1 MTPSFKVSM
10 VGPSRAG
17 KTTLLTAI
25 LAETQ
30 AMLAGSGITL
40 VMDEETEMRVRMNQ
54 KSLRRAIE
62 AREFDVSSLG
72 GTQSM
77 ALYNVGLKALGN
89 GTEGIP
95 FSILDYPG
103 SWLDPSSRA
112 RVAAAKDG
120 WSECEAHIAES
131 LMLLVPVESAV
142 LMEAATPAQRRASA
156 DLLGFEDII
165 PMARTWAQ
173 SRNLPQHRDEPA
185 TLLLAPLKCETY
197 FDDNGGKG
205 RAAAQLR
212 QLVREKYR
220 TIVETVEKESRNRAV
235 RVVYAPIDTY
245 GCVDLMEG
253 KWSEKTDS
261 AGDPTL
267 DFRGHY
273 RFRGIPPEVK
283 PKAAGTVMQE
293 LCRCVISGQV
303 TAERRRAATA
313 RGTYQAALER
323 KSERK
328 GFWGTLDYYLSGEAR
343 ANEASLD
350 VNKEKMEEATRR
362 RKLLKAALENIAR
375 EPADERVEEW

>member
-40 VMDEETEMRVRMNQ
+40 VMDEETEIRVRRNQ
-54 KSLRRAIE
+54 KSLRKAIE

-77 ALYNVGLKALGN
+77 ALYNVGLKTLGN

-112 RVAAAKDG
+112 RLAAAKDG
-120 WSECEAHIAES
+120 WPECQAHIAES

-142 LMEAATPAQRRASA
+142 LMEAATPAQRRAAA

-165 PMARTWAQ
+165 PMARAWAQ
-173 SRNLPQHRDEPA
+173 GRNLPHHRDEPA

-205 RAAAQLR
+205 REAAQLR

-220 TIVETVEKESRNRAV
+220 TIVEAVEKESKNRAV

-245 GCVDLMEG
+245 GCVDLMDG
-253 KWSEKTDS
+253 KWSETIDS
-261 AGDPTL
+261 DGDPTL

-273 RFRGIPPEVK
+273 RFRGIPPTVK

-303 TAERRRAATA
+303 MAERRRATTA
-313 RGTYQAALER
+313 RGAYQAALER

-343 ANEASLD
+343 ANEGAR
-350 VNKEKMEEATRR
+350 KKTQEEMEEATRR

>member
-40 VMDEETEMRVRMNQ
+40 VMDEETEIRVRRNQ

-62 AREFDVSSLG
+62 AREFDAGSLG

-77 ALYNVGLKALGN
+77 ALYNVGLQALGN
-89 GTEGIP
+89 GTGGIP

-103 SWLDPSSRA
+103 GWLDPSVRA
-112 RVAAAKDG
+112 RFVEAKEK
-120 WSECEAHIAES
+120 WPECETHIAES

-142 LMEAATPAQRRASA
+142 LMEAATPAQRRAAA

-173 SRNLPQHRDEPA
+173 ARNLPQHRDEPA

-197 FDDNGGKG
+197 FDDNGGRG
-205 RAAAQLR
+205 REAAQLR

-220 TIVETVEKESRNRAV
+220 TIVEVVEKESKNRTV

-253 KWSEKTDS
+253 KWTETIDS
-261 AGDPTL
+261 DGDPTL

-273 RFRGIPPEVK
+273 RFRGIPPKVK

-313 RGTYQAALER
+313 RVTYQTALER

-328 GFWGTLDYYLSGEAR
+328 GFWGTLDYYLSGEAQ
-343 ANEASLD
+343 ANADARGKSK
-350 VNKEKMEEATRR
+350 KEMEEATRR
-362 RKLLKAALENIAR
+362 RELLKAALEYMVR
-375 EPADERVEEW
+375 EPADKRVEEW